1 MGQILKN
8 KAISMAL
15 ILSTALLSLA
25 GCGSRVPRSLEGR
38 YYCPEKDTNSY
49 VLDFSKDGSV
59 DTYYSGKGTYSIDDK
74 GVFKIDISL
83 IHGTGTINEDGSIDF
98 NTTDSLSYHYLPES
112 ERLEEQPGT
121 EETFNATVM
130 LDRMPYEYNKDLI
143 KVSELQTDPDGNA
156 YYQLSND
163 GSTITGTVGVD
174 KNFTANYG
182 VPSTPEES
190 IAELMEKG
198 IKGSNKYFE
207 NSRYYLTLML
217 SGYTDT
223 NCAVYYMYLIPKET
237 NTDDTNTYYAA
248 LYFYDKELHTSLE
261 EFTGI
266 KNGINYIAGGDIFEY
281 TFQDA
286 MNTLST
292 LRSQM

>member
-1 MGQILKN
+1 MGRIFRN
-8 KAISMAL
+8 RAISVAL
-15 ILSTALLSLA
+15 VLSTALLSLT
-25 GCGSRVPRSLEGR
+25 GCGNYAPRSLEGR
-38 YYCPEKDTNSY
+38 YYCPEKDSNSY
-49 VLDFSKDGSV
+49 VLDFSKDGTV
-59 DTYYSGKGTYSIDDK
+59 DTYYSGKGTYSIDEK
-74 GVFKIDISL
+74 GVFKIDISV
-83 IHGTGTINEDGSIDF
+83 IHGTGKLNDDGSIDF
-98 NTTDSLSYHYLPES
+98 NTSDALSYHYIPET
-112 ERLEEQPGT
+112 ERPEEIPDT
-121 EETFNATVM
+121 EDTFNATVM

-143 KVSELQTDPDGNA
+143 RVSELQTDPDGSV

-163 GSTITGTVGVD
+163 GSNITGTVGVD
-174 KNFTANYG
+174 KNFIANYG
-182 VPSTPEES
+182 APCTPEES
-190 IAELMEKG
+190 IAVLMEKG
-198 IKGSNKYFE
+198 IKGSNKFFE

-223 NCAVYYMYLIPKET
+223 NCAVYYMYLIPKKT

-248 LYFYDKELHTSLE
+248 LYFYDKDVHTSIE

-281 TFQDA
+281 NFQDA

>member
-1 MGQILKN
+1 MRQILRN
-8 KAISMAL
+8 KAISVAL
-15 ILSTALLSLA
+15 VLTTALLSLA
-25 GCGSRVPRSLEGR
+25 GCGKSIPRSLEGR
-38 YYCPEKDTNSY
+38 YYCPEKDSNSY
-49 VLDFSKDGSV
+49 VLDFNKDGTV

-74 GVFKIDISL
+74 GVFKLDISI
-83 IHGTGTINEDGSIDF
+83 IHGTGTVNEDGSIDF
-98 NTTDSLSYHYLPES
+98 NTTDNLSYHYIPEAARPEKELS
-112 ERLEEQPGT
+112 T
-121 EETFNATVM
+121 EETFNATLM
-130 LDRMPYEYNKDLI
+130 LDRMPYEYNRDSL
-143 KVSELQTDPDGNA
+143 KVSELQTDDDGCA

-182 VPSTPEES
+182 IPTTPEES
-190 IAELMEKG
+190 ITELMEKG

-207 NSRYYLTLML
+207 NSKYYLTLML

-223 NCAVYYMYLIPKET
+223 NCAVYYMYLIPKES

-248 LYFYDKELHTSLE
+248 LYFYNKDLHTSLE

-286 MNTLST
+286 MNSLST
-292 LRSQM
+292 LRAQM